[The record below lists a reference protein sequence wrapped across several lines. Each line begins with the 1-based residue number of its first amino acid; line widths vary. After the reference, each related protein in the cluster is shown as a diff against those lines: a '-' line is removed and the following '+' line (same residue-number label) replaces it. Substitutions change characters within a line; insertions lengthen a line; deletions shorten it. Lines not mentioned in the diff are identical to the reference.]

1 MRSGTVLLAL
11 ASAEVVCGDL
21 PKIGKKWWVLGP
33 FASGKVE
40 YEAAP
45 RLKEDVGFGFEVG
58 SSIRGAC
65 PLCLSSA
72 VVAKDPVERL
82 GGVWQLFGSR
92 GLDENRLHIWPE
104 GFAEWEP
111 VAKER
116 RVLGCWP
123 STRPEARLRPLKF
136 ALCFAEVSAY
146 KLSERE
152 SGESRDLQGVL
163 GRPRVLEMV
172 DSNRQNSL
180 KPLSFVFIFE
190 PWSNSKSNGG
200 GGDGWA
206 QIQHPGFVTGLAATL
221 PHDHIPFQQLLQSPP
236 LGSGSDVLH
245 VQYWVVGALKVKTS
259 GRFGVNCRG
268 LHTFHVVLPQDE
280 QVVGPF
286 AGNIYSSTPFTVPID
301 FEAPGTYH
309 LLSRVR
315 GKVPLRFACRL
326 ETLKATLKG
335 SIQAKNLPD
344 VVGGKLLVSPAP
356 IDLRVQNTG
365 ASWLDVRAEVAPSPS
380 SVVSAAS
387 SSVRLAPGAMVQV
400 PVLVTVN
407 GPAVE
412 KDAAA
417 CVRFELRLV
426 GSEDQTEQ
434 AALSVPVQ
442 LRCRRSTQSALFSFL
457 DVDGSVALAAVLKPR
472 RPSGEAMPILV
483 SLSGVGVEPQAQ
495 ADAYKMKPPGA
506 EDYIFGYEEMWVLAP
521 QRDGPHNWE
530 DVGLRAALRS
540 IDVLAESQGADAGR
554 LVVHGH
560 SRGGHGAWAL
570 ATRIPDRVLGV
581 ASACG
586 WYSREEYG
594 DANNLWVH
602 DPTLMHMDKLLL
614 GIFHASVAENEN
626 SLHASNLKGLPAL
639 VRTAARDQAVPP
651 WFGRRM
657 ARHLEEEGAN
667 VTFQEFDQEHWWWDS
682 QEPNDGGVM
691 HDPGLRKWTLEAAR
705 RPRLALSELLAQGD
719 FVLAAGGPEYQ
730 GRFGLRILQ
739 RRAPAARGF
748 LTLSRASPGKQ
759 VVLTTANVLRFAV
772 RMSGGLG
779 QLLQKGDE
787 LLLDGGILKLGEAEE
802 VEVCQSSPG
811 TCTESGEGSGG
822 SWRVC
827 GPGDLRPSLSPI
839 RRVFAEPWVLVI
851 PDTPSALEVLLAS
864 YFVAG
869 HLTAVGTATQ
879 VLTQTEAG
887 AFRQSHRFVFLGT
900 VARLPWGKSWPL
912 ELRSGARNTLHLG
925 GCRFAGQYSAV
936 FRAPAEGSKALGALD
951 LVVTALENQA
961 LVDLVSYSF
970 ATNQPHT
977 RAPMSNMLPD
987 FMVAGPHFRWKGY
1000 GGVVAAGYW
1009 DESWQPAPN
1018 SAYFRAATQV
1028 PAVIVRRILC
1038 FATIAQNIRL
1048 PACTN
1053 LHRLSS
1059 MAFTDGEYLMEP
1071 LHKLAMKQIRI
1082 GVCTVFLA
1090 FMNLALLLVAFERCP
1105 EVRKKPEHAA
1115 IAGPALGALRGELLW
1130 VESGSGSGSRFRAVS
1145 SPRGGPGVRPW
1156 DTSRPSLAAMALAAR
1171 VSLRARAGLLA
1182 PGAVSNR
1189 GGARGALPL
1198 RAFSGGQG
1206 SPWSSLEQFGR
1217 ETMGKASE

>member
-40 YEAAP
+40 YEA
-45 RLKEDVGFGFEVG
+45 
-58 SSIRGAC
+58 
-65 PLCLSSA
+65 
-72 VVAKDPVERL
+72 DPVERL

-92 GLDENRLHIWPE
+92 KAGVGLL
-104 GFAEWEP
+104 AEH
-111 VAKER
+111 ATGG
-116 RVLGCWP
+116 RVSWRW
-123 STRPEARLRPLKF
+123 TET
-136 ALCFAEVSAY
+136 
-146 KLSERE
+146 LS
-152 SGESRDLQGVL
+152 
-163 GRPRVLEMV
+163 
-172 DSNRQNSL
+172 
-180 KPLSFVFIFE
+180 
-190 PWSNSKSNGG
+190 G

-206 QIQHPGFVTGLAATL
+206 QIQL

-1018 SAYFRAATQV
+1018 SAYFR
-1028 PAVIVRRILC
+1028 C
-1038 FATIAQNIRL
+1038 
-1048 PACTN
+1048 
-1053 LHRLSS
+1053 
-1059 MAFTDGEYLMEP
+1059 
-1071 LHKLAMKQIRI
+1071 
-1082 GVCTVFLA
+1082 
-1090 FMNLALLLVAFERCP
+1090 
-1105 EVRKKPEHAA
+1105 
-1115 IAGPALGALRGELLW
+1115 
-1130 VESGSGSGSRFRAVS
+1130 
-1145 SPRGGPGVRPW
+1145 
-1156 DTSRPSLAAMALAAR
+1156 
-1171 VSLRARAGLLA
+1171 
-1182 PGAVSNR
+1182 
-1189 GGARGALPL
+1189 
-1198 RAFSGGQG
+1198 
-1206 SPWSSLEQFGR
+1206 
-1217 ETMGKASE
+1217 

>member
-1 MRSGTVLLAL
+1 MRSRAFLLAL
-11 ASAEVVCGDL
+11 ASAGEVVWGEL

-40 YEAAP
+40 YEA
-45 RLKEDVGFGFEVG
+45 
-58 SSIRGAC
+58 
-65 PLCLSSA
+65 
-72 VVAKDPVERL
+72 DPVERL

-92 GLDENRLHIWPE
+92 KAGVGLL
-104 GFAEWEP
+104 AEH
-111 VAKER
+111 ATGG
-116 RVLGCWP
+116 RVSW
-123 STRPEARLRPLKF
+123 RW
-136 ALCFAEVSAY
+136 AET
-146 KLSERE
+146 LS
-152 SGESRDLQGVL
+152 
-163 GRPRVLEMV
+163 
-172 DSNRQNSL
+172 
-180 KPLSFVFIFE
+180 
-190 PWSNSKSNGG
+190 
-200 GGDGWA
+200 GDGWA
-206 QIQHPGFVTGLAATL
+206 QIQL

-245 VQYWVVGALKVKTS
+245 VQYWVVGALKVKTP

-268 LHTFHVVLPQDE
+268 LHTFHIVLPQDE

-286 AGNIYSSTPFTVPID
+286 AGNIYSSTPFTVPVD

-326 ETLKATLKG
+326 ETLTTLKG
-335 SIQAKNLPD
+335 TIQAKNLPD

-365 ASWLDVRAEVAPSPS
+365 ASWLDVRAEVAPSRS
-380 SVVSAAS
+380 SAVSGTS
-387 SSVRLAPGAMVQV
+387 SSVRLAPGAVVQV

-417 CVRFELRLV
+417 CVRFDLRLV
-426 GSEDQTEQ
+426 GSEDQKEQ
-434 AALSVPVQ
+434 ATLSVPVQ

-457 DVDGSVALAAVLKPR
+457 DVDGSVAVAAVLKPR
-472 RPSGEAMPILV
+472 RPSSEAMPILV

-495 ADAYKMKPPGA
+495 ADAYKMKPPEV

-540 IDVLAESQGADAGR
+540 IEVLAESQGADPGR

-570 ATRIPDRVLGV
+570 ASRIPDRVLGV

-602 DPTLMHMDKLLL
+602 DPALMHMDKLLL

-682 QEPNDGGVM
+682 QEANDGGVL
-691 HDPGLRKWTLEAAR
+691 HDPSLRKWTLEAVR

-719 FVLAAGGPEYQ
+719 FVLAAGGPEYE

-748 LTLSRASPGKQ
+748 LTLSRASEGKQ

-772 RMSGGLG
+772 RMSGGFG
-779 QLLQKGDE
+779 QLLQKGDQ
-787 LLLDGGILKLGEAEE
+787 LLLDGGLLNLGDEEE

-811 TCTESGEGSGG
+811 TCSKSGEGSGG

-827 GPGDLRPSLSPI
+827 GLGDLRPSLSPI

-864 YFVAG
+864 YFVGG

-879 VLTQTEAG
+879 VLTQTEAR
-887 AFRQSHRFVFLGT
+887 AFRRSHRFVFLGT
-900 VARLPWGKSWPL
+900 VARLPWVKSWPL
-912 ELRSGARNTLHLG
+912 EVRSGASGNTLRLG
-925 GCRFAGQYSAV
+925 GCRFAGAGYSAV
-936 FRAPAEGSKALGALD
+936 FRAPAEGSEAPSSALD
-951 LVVTALENQA
+951 LVVTALEDQA

-987 FMVAGPHFRWKGY
+987 FMVAGPDFRWKGY

-1018 SAYFRAATQV
+1018 SAYFR
-1028 PAVIVRRILC
+1028 C
-1038 FATIAQNIRL
+1038 
-1048 PACTN
+1048 
-1053 LHRLSS
+1053 
-1059 MAFTDGEYLMEP
+1059 
-1071 LHKLAMKQIRI
+1071 
-1082 GVCTVFLA
+1082 
-1090 FMNLALLLVAFERCP
+1090 
-1105 EVRKKPEHAA
+1105 
-1115 IAGPALGALRGELLW
+1115 
-1130 VESGSGSGSRFRAVS
+1130 
-1145 SPRGGPGVRPW
+1145 
-1156 DTSRPSLAAMALAAR
+1156 
-1171 VSLRARAGLLA
+1171 
-1182 PGAVSNR
+1182 
-1189 GGARGALPL
+1189 
-1198 RAFSGGQG
+1198 
-1206 SPWSSLEQFGR
+1206 
-1217 ETMGKASE
+1217 